1 MRALGLAVA
10 VGGWAVAVGGL
21 LATDSLAARMG
32 LALVGFA
39 TAIAGVL
46 TVNAGRV
53 QTAFWKERRP

>member
-21 LATDSLAARMG
+21 LATDSLTARMG

-46 TVNAGRV
+46 TINAGHL